1 MKTGLVLEGGA
12 NRGVF
17 TSGVLDYFMEQGLQF
32 SYVVGTSARAGNA
45 MNFLAG
51 QKGRARDTNITKDKR
66 YEYSGWKTL
75 LRTGHLFDMERIYWE
90 VPTKYNLF
98 DFDAYFQN
106 PAERE
111 YTATN
116 CLTGE
121 AAYLTDRGTE
131 KKYLMTV
138 GMASSALPGATP
150 EVIVDGVP
158 YADGGVADSISV
170 RRAFAKGCDKVVVV
184 QTRRE
189 GFQMKLS
196 GGTKLLAKK
205 NQKKYPAFAQ
215 AMLHRPEMYND
226 TLAWIHQLEAEGKV
240 FSIRP
245 EMQEVKRMERDY
257 HKLMQFYHHGYTQ
270 AEKGWRA
277 LQAFLAEE

>member
-32 SYVVGTSARAGNA
+32 SYVVGTSAGAGNA

-270 AEKGWRA
+270 AEKGWKA